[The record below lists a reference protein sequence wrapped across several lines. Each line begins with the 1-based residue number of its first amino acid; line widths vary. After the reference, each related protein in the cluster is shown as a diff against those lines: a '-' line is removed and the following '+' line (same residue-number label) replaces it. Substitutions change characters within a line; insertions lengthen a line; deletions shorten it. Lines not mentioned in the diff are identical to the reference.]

1 MTDTVSFQV
10 PRRIESARLVL
21 RMASEPDWRA
31 MHAYYSDPDCMRFTI
46 GRTLTE
52 GESWRMTAA
61 LAGHWL
67 LRGYGPYVLEERATG
82 TVVGTAGLWYPGDWP
97 EPEIKW
103 GLVRSHWGRGLAS
116 EAARSVLHMATAHR
130 PGPAPISL
138 IHVDNSASIRVALA
152 VGATHERDM
161 DFRNA
166 RFAIYRHA
174 AALAVPERT

>member
-21 RMASEPDWRA
+21 RMANEPDWHA
-31 MHAYYSDPDCMRFTI
+31 MHTYYSDPDCMRFTI

-67 LRGYGPYVLEERATG
+67 LRGYGPYVLEEKATG
-82 TVVGTAGLWYPGDWP
+82 SVVGTAGLWYPGDWP

-116 EAARSVLHMATAHR
+116 EAARAVLHMAAAAC
-130 PGPAPISL
+130 PQLSLISL
-138 IHVDNSASIRVALA
+138 IHGDNIASIRVALA
-152 VGATHERDM
+152 VGAAHERDM
-161 DFRNA
+161 DFRDA
-166 RFAIYRHA
+166 RFGIYRHA
-174 AALAVPERT
+174 TAVAVPART